1 MSTAAA
7 SKNPGAEA
15 PQPQAPDLE
24 NSKRPRRKP
33 DWMLAA
39 GIVFL
44 ILLVLFAVFWPMIGY
59 KYDEPAPGAKPF
71 EPPFGRFLLGTDEL
85 GRDVLSRLAYGSRY
99 SLGIG
104 IAVQLISLFVGI
116 LVGAIGVFA
125 PRWVSNPLLRF
136 TDGMFAFPDILLA
149 LLIIGIWR
157 PGWLPVIVALSVT
170 AWPATTRLVVT
181 QMASLKDR
189 EFVVAA
195 RAQGASTLYVVTRHI
210 LPQLWG
216 ILMAVTMVNLAGTIL
231 AESTLSFLGIGVQP
245 PDPSW
250 GSMINQARLDMN
262 SHPIMLLWP
271 SLILILAIFALN
283 FVGDGLRAALD
294 PKKGRAR

>member
-1 MSTAAA
+1 MAIVERTVD
-7 SKNPGAEA
+7 PGLLD
-15 PQPQAPDLE
+15 PQPSGEPTPA
-24 NSKRPRRKP
+24 KRRKR
-33 DWMLAA
+33 DWMLIGGA
-39 GIVFL
+39 
-44 ILLVLFAVFWPMIGY
+44 LVLIALGLFALFWPMFGH
-59 KYDEPAPGAKPF
+59 KYDDPVGKPF
-71 EPPFGRFLLGTDEL
+71 EPAFGRFLLGTDEL
-85 GRDVLSRLAYGSRY
+85 GRDILARLAYGARY

-104 IAVQLISLFVGI
+104 IAVQLISLVVGI
-116 LVGAIGVFA
+116 IVAVIGTFS
-125 PRWVSNPLLRF
+125 PRWMSMPLLRF

-149 LLIIGIWR
+149 LLIIGFWR
-157 PGWLPVIVALSVT
+157 PGWLPVIVALSIT

-195 RAQGASTLYVVTRHI
+195 RAQGASTYYVVTRHI

-250 GSMINQARLDMN
+250 GSMINSARSDMN
-262 SHPIMLLWP
+262 SHPILLVWP
-271 SLILILAIFALN
+271 CAILVIAIYALS
-283 FVGDGLRAALD
+283 FVGDGLREKMD
-294 PKKGRAR
+294 PKSR

>member
-1 MSTAAA
+1 MAAILDRA
-7 SKNPGAEA
+7 DPSAPGPKPGLPVLMEV
-15 PQPQAPDLE
+15 
-24 NSKRPRRKP
+24 KRKP
-33 DWMLAA
+33 DWMLWT

-44 ILLVLFAVFWPMIGY
+44 VAVVLFAIFWPMVGHRF
-59 KYDEPAPGAKPF
+59 DDPVGKPF
-71 EPPFGRFLLGTDEL
+71 EPPFGRFVLGTDEQ
-85 GRDVLSRLAYGSRY
+85 GRDILSRLAYGARF

-104 IAVQLISLFVGI
+104 VVVQLISLVVGI
-116 LVGAIGVFA
+116 IVGVIGTFA
-125 PRWVSNPLLRF
+125 PSWFRGPLLRF

-149 LLIIGIWR
+149 FLIIGIWS
-157 PGWLPVIVALSVT
+157 PGWLPVVVALAIT

-181 QMASLKDR
+181 QLASLKDR

-195 RAQGASTLYVVTRHI
+195 RAQGASTFYVVQKHI

-216 ILMAVTMVNLAGTIL
+216 ILLAVTMVNLAGTIL

-262 SHPIMLLWP
+262 SHPILLIWP
-271 SLILILAIFALN
+271 CAILILTIYALS
-283 FVGDGLRAALD
+283 FVGDGLRAKMD
-294 PKKGRAR
+294 PKGK